1 MGTYDNFDYN
11 VKDPHYFHDGRFYV
25 PQGSTSATTSINTA
39 NQLGEVNNR
48 LNAGVFGIDIA
59 PINPEI
65 LEQIPQEHFKEMH
78 RLAKLSGATV
88 SMHGPILDLVGFEQ
102 NRFNELKREEN
113 ERFAAFAL
121 ERAHYLNPDGNTFMN
136 IHINNQTP
144 GVQWRAARQEEID
157 AAQKEPEKWKGVIE
171 FNKFKTPAVKE
182 GMGFVNR
189 DTGEVGFFK
198 LEQKEYPEGKK
209 FWTPDARLD
218 NINLTSWDQSQL
230 QIFQL
235 QKEKRDLIKAE
246 IRNETELLDLEYR
259 KQKGLQYDEDAYKHA
274 VSERN
279 LLQSHNNELDQLIG
293 SGLRDVFHKLKFLP
307 SDKEDAKRLQSF
319 TNEVQTEFNKRY
331 QEMEK
336 LREKLFKERTEA
348 AQQLEQQKPEWQKNY
363 HRLIE
368 LHQENSQYLQ
378 NQLARVGDKKDPAK
392 YVPVPELYAPTNV
405 IAEKNTVDTISNSMF
420 KTYEKFK
427 DKSPI
432 FTLENYQ
439 SYLTLG
445 TSDEMVNV
453 VKEARKEFAN
463 KLHKNMGL
471 SEQEAK
477 AAAEKHIAVTW
488 DVGHINFMKRHGF
501 KDSDVLEET
510 KKIAPYVKQLHITDN
525 FGFSDAHMPPGMG
538 SAPIEGQFEILKDK
552 GFKFDKGRL
561 IVEAGP
567 YVGTFKENPQLLT
580 LEHFNSP
587 FYADVTGM
595 GTPNWN
601 SFPGMSYG
609 GFQTGF
615 GNLLPDVHFRELY
628 GSGFSSLPRELGGQ
642 TGGERDRFSGT
653 PMQ

>member
-144 GVQWRAARQEEID
+144 GVQWRAARPEEIE
-157 AAQKEPEKWKGVIE
+157 AAQKEPEKWKGVID

-209 FWTPDARLD
+209 FWTPDARLS

-230 QIFQL
+230 QVFQL
-235 QKEKRDLIKAE
+235 QKEKREIAAHREKVELALI
-246 IRNETELLDLEYR
+246 DPEYR
-259 KQKGLQYDEDAYKHA
+259 KEKNLFDERKKAEYEELIAQK
-274 VSERN
+274 N
-279 LLQSHNNELDQLIG
+279 LLEAHDRELDQLIG
-293 SGLRDVFHKLKFLP
+293 SGLSDIFHKLKFTPRDQEAAKKLT
-307 SDKEDAKRLQSF
+307 DFTVNLQEEYRKKHNEIIKLTKKFEEQEKKGQKLAEDDIHKYYQLQEENARF
-319 TNEVQTEFNKRY
+319 LQTEIAKVGHGPG
-331 QEMEK
+331 K
-336 LREKLFKERTEA
+336 L
-348 AQQLEQQKPEWQKNY
+348 
-363 HRLIE
+363 
-368 LHQENSQYLQ
+368 
-378 NQLARVGDKKDPAK
+378 PA
-392 YVPVPELYAPTNV
+392 PELYVPTNYL
-405 IAEKNTVDTISNSMF
+405 AEKNTVDTISNSMF
-420 KTYEKFK
+420 KAYEKFK
-427 DKSPI
+427 DKSPV

-471 SEQEAK
+471 SESEAK

-501 KDSDVLEET
+501 KDSDVLSET